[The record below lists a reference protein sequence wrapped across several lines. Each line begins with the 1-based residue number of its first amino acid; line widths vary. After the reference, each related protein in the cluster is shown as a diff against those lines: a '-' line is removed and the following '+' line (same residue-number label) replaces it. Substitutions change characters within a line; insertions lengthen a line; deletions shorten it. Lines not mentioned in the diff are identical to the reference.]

1 MKPIIKDIPS
11 KTRRKFDETF
21 KRESVNNWLT
31 SVRSAEVIAEE
42 LGLTSGLL
50 YSWRKLLPPA
60 AAGGESGGGGQA
72 GLGVRPP
79 VPTRPRPPRD
89 PAPARAARHSK
100 KTLGILSEPSPSA
113 LNGSTR

>member
-60 AAGGESGGGGQA
+60 AAGGGERRRGAGRARRPTSSPNSTTPTARSGTCA
-72 GLGVRPP
+72 
-79 VPTRPRPPRD
+79 
-89 PAPARAARHSK
+89 S
-100 KTLGILSEPSPSA
+100 SA
-113 LNGSTR
+113 TF